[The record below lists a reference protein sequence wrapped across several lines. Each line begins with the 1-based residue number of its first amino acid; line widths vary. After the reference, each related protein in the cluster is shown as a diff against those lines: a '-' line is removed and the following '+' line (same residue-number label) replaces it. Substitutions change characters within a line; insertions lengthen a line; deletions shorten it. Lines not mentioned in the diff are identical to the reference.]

1 MNGGEGPTAAA
12 FRRGRPG
19 VTLEARKLGQGATS
33 APAGTFSYRVM
44 GEGERAAGP
53 SGERRRVTRLRTK
66 LRSGKLVQSGG
77 QFISEC
83 LVHNRSASGCRLRLP
98 TALALPST
106 IYFFEDQSERL
117 FQAVV
122 MWQKHR
128 DVGLRLLPA
137 AHDAVARA
145 IADRMRRKFYVLP
158 G

>member
-1 MNGGEGPTAAA
+1 MKGGEGPTP
-12 FRRGRPG
+12 GRSLRSWPG
-19 VTLEARKLGQGATS
+19 ATLEARKLGQGATS
-33 APAGTFSYRVM
+33 APAGVFTYRVL

-53 SGERRRVTRLRTK
+53 GGERRGVTRLRTR
-66 LRSGKLVQSGG
+66 LRSGKLIHSGG
-77 QFISEC
+77 QFITEC

-106 IYFFEDQSERL
+106 LYFFEDQSERL

-128 DVGLRLLPA
+128 DVGVRLLPA
-137 AHDAVARA
+137 AHDAMGRA